1 MVKETTDIIYTIID
15 IETTGGKFNEEKITE
30 IAIFKLSKNGNI
42 SKYHKLINPEKKIQ
56 PFVEKLTGLNN
67 KMLEN
72 KPVFSEISQ
81 EINSF
86 TKGCIFVAH
95 NVKFD
100 YRVLKKEFSRIGI
113 KFQRDLLC
121 TIELS
126 KIVFPEMKSYSLG
139 KLVSNLGIE
148 IKNRHRADGDAEAT
162 LNLFVLLTKNIERD
176 KLDKLVSFENE

>member
-1 MVKETTDIIYTIID
+1 MKESTDIIYTIID

-42 SKYHKLINPEKKIQ
+42 TKYHKLINPEKKIQ

-100 YRVLKKEFSRIGI
+100 SEF
-113 KFQRDLLC
+113 
-121 TIELS
+121 
-126 KIVFPEMKSYSLG
+126 
-139 KLVSNLGIE
+139 
-148 IKNRHRADGDAEAT
+148 
-162 LNLFVLLTKNIERD
+162 
-176 KLDKLVSFENE
+176 

>member
-1 MVKETTDIIYTIID
+1 MKETTDIIYTIID

-42 SKYHKLINPEKKIQ
+42 TKYHKLINPEKIQ

-95 NVKFD
+95 NVEFD
-100 YRVLKKEFSRIGI
+100 YRVLKKEFLRIGV

-126 KIVFPEMKSYSLG
+126 KVVFPKMKSYSLG

-162 LNLFVLLTKNIERD
+162 LNLFMMLTNNIERD
-176 KLDKLVSFENE
+176 KLNKLVSFENE

>member
-1 MVKETTDIIYTIID
+1 MKKFTYKNLKLFLYLCILLFIINCTFNNDDRSNIDII
-15 IETTGGKFNEEKITE
+15 
-30 IAIFKLSKNGNI
+30 
-42 SKYHKLINPEKKIQ
+42 
-56 PFVEKLTGLNN
+56 
-67 KMLEN
+67 
-72 KPVFSEISQ
+72 EISQ

-100 YRVLKKEFSRIGI
+100 YRVLKKEFSRIGM

-126 KIVFPEMKSYSLG
+126 KIVFPKMKSYSLG

>member
-1 MVKETTDIIYTIID
+1 MVKETNKIIYTIID

-30 IAIFKLSKNGNI
+30 IAIFKLFKNGNV
-42 SKYHKLINPEKKIQ
+42 SKYHKLINPQKKIQ

-72 KPVFSEISQ
+72 EAVFSEIAE

-86 TKGCIFVAH
+86 TEGCIFVAH

-113 KFQRDLLC
+113 KFQRDILC

-126 KIVFPEMKSYSLG
+126 KVVFPDMKSYSLG
-139 KLVSNLGIE
+139 KLASNLGIE
-148 IKNRHRADGDAEAT
+148 INNRHRADGDAEAT
-162 LNLFVLLTKNIERD
+162 LNLFIILKKNIERD

>member
-1 MVKETTDIIYTIID
+1 MGKENTKIIYTIID

-30 IAIFKLSKNGNI
+30 IAIFKLLKNGDI
-42 SKYHKLINPEKKIQ
+42 VKYHKLINPQKKSQ

-100 YRVLKKEFSRIGI
+100 YRVLKG
-113 KFQRDLLC
+113 
-121 TIELS
+121 
-126 KIVFPEMKSYSLG
+126 VF
-139 KLVSNLGIE
+139 
-148 IKNRHRADGDAEAT
+148 KNWY
-162 LNLFVLLTKNIERD
+162 
-176 KLDKLVSFENE
+176 

>member
-1 MVKETTDIIYTIID
+1 MGKENTEIIYTIID

-30 IAIFKLSKNGNI
+30 IAIFKLFKNGDVI
-42 SKYHKLINPEKKIQ
+42 KYHKLINPQKKIQ

-72 KPVFSEISQ
+72 KPVFSKIAS
-81 EINSF
+81 EINTF
-86 TKGCIFVAH
+86 TKECIFVAH

-113 KFQRDLLC
+113 RFQRDLLC

-126 KIVFPEMKSYSLG
+126 KVVFPEMKSYSLG

-162 LNLFVLLTKNIERD
+162 LNLFIMLTNNIERD
-176 KLDKLVSFENE
+176 KLDKLVSFDNE

>member
-42 SKYHKLINPEKKIQ
+42 SKCHKLINPEKKIQ

-72 KPVFSEISQ
+72 KPVFSEIAE

-86 TKGCIFVAH
+86 TKGCVFVAH

-126 KIVFPEMKSYSLG
+126 KIVFPDNTEQTRAEKVLNVHFNKNSIKILSTYWLY
-139 KLVSNLGIE
+139 VFNETPSN
-148 IKNRHRADGDAEAT
+148 
-162 LNLFVLLTKNIERD
+162 
-176 KLDKLVSFENE
+176 

>member
-1 MVKETTDIIYTIID
+1 MKETTDIIYTIID

-30 IAIFKLSKNGNI
+30 IAIFKLSRNGNI

-67 KMLEN
+67 KMLKN

-86 TKGCIFVAH
+86 TKGCVFVAH

-100 YRVLKKEFSRIGI
+100 YRVLKKEFSRIGM

-126 KIVFPEMKSYSLG
+126 KVVFPEMKSYSLG
-139 KLVSNLGIE
+139 KLVSNLGIK
-148 IKNRHRADGDAEAT
+148 IKNRHRADGDAEAK
-162 LNLFVLLTKNIERD
+162 LNLFIMLTNNIERHKID
-176 KLDKLVSFENE
+176 ELISFGNE

>member
-1 MVKETTDIIYTIID
+1 MKETTEIIYTIID

-30 IAIFKLSKNGNI
+30 IAIFKLCKDGDI
-42 SKYHKLINPEKKIQ
+42 SKYHKLINPQKKIQ

-72 KPVFSEISQ
+72 KPVFSEIAE

-86 TKGCIFVAH
+86 SKGCVFVAH

-100 YRVLKKEFSRIGI
+100 YRVLKKEFSRIGM
-113 KFQRDLLC
+113 KFQRNLLC

-126 KIVFPEMKSYSLG
+126 KVIFPDMKSYSLG

-148 IKNRHRADGDAEAT
+148 INNRHRADGDAEAT
-162 LNLFVLLTKNIERD
+162 LNLFIMLMKNIERD

>member
-1 MVKETTDIIYTIID
+1 
-15 IETTGGKFNEEKITE
+15 
-30 IAIFKLSKNGNI
+30 
-42 SKYHKLINPEKKIQ
+42 
-56 PFVEKLTGLNN
+56 
-67 KMLEN
+67 MLEN
-72 KPVFSEISQ
+72 KPVFNEIAQ

-86 TKGCIFVAH
+86 TKGCVFVAH
-95 NVKFD
+95 NVRFD
-100 YRVLKKEFSRIGI
+100 YRVLKKEFSRIGM

-139 KLVSNLGIE
+139 KLASNLGIE
-148 IKNRHRADGDAEAT
+148 IKNRHRAVGDAEAT

>member
-1 MVKETTDIIYTIID
+1 MKETTDIIYTIID

-95 NVKFD
+95 NVEFD
-100 YRVLKKEFSRIGI
+100 YRVLKKEFSRIGME
-113 KFQRDLLC
+113 FQRDLLC

-162 LNLFVLLTKNIERD
+162 LNLFELLTKNIERD
-176 KLDKLVSFENE
+176 KLNKLVSFQNE

>member
-1 MVKETTDIIYTIID
+1 MVKETTNIIYTIID

-30 IAIFKLSKNGNI
+30 IAIFKLSKDGNI
-42 SKYHKLINPEKKIQ
+42 SKYHTLINPEKKIQ

-72 KPVFSEISQ
+72 KPVFGEISQ

-95 NVKFD
+95 NVKYD
-100 YRVLKKEFSRIGI
+100 YRVLKKEFSRIGM

-126 KIVFPEMKSYSLG
+126 KVVFPKIKSYSLG

-148 IKNRHRADGDAEAT
+148 INNRHRADGDAEAT
-162 LNLFVLLTKNIERD
+162 LNLFIMLKKNIERD
-176 KLDKLVSFENE
+176 KLHKFISFED

>member
-1 MVKETTDIIYTIID
+1 MGKENTKIIYTIID

-30 IAIFKLSKNGNI
+30 IAIFKLLKNGDI
-42 SKYHKLINPEKKIQ
+42 VKYHKLINPQKKIQ

-72 KPVFSEISQ
+72 KPVFSKIAT
-81 EINSF
+81 EINTF
-86 TKGCIFVAH
+86 TKGCVFVAH

-113 KFQRDLLC
+113 RFQRDLLC

-126 KIVFPEMKSYSLG
+126 KVIFPDLESYSLG
-139 KLVSNLGIE
+139 KLVSNFGIE
-148 IKNRHRADGDAEAT
+148 INNRHRADGDAQAT
-162 LNLFVLLTKNIERD
+162 LDLFCIIKENMSEKNLHKFIN
-176 KLDKLVSFENE
+176 FQNE